1 MKRKYGDPEERRKK
15 QESGTSAWS
24 GRSSRSARGRRSPS
38 F

>member
-24 GRSSRSARGRRSPS
+24 GRPSGSASGRPSPS